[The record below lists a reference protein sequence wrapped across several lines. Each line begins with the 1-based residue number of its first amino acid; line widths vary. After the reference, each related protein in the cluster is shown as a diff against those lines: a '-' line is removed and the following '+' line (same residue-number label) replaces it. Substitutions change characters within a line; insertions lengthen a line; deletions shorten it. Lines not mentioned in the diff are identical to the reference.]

1 MSLKSFHVFFIVL
14 AILSTAG
21 FALWIFTGSG
31 IGQPPALRWW
41 GGVSG
46 AIGLGLTVYG
56 VWFIARKARKII
68 T

>member
-14 AILSTAG
+14 AILCTLG
-21 FALWIFTGSG
+21 FACWIFLASG
-31 IGQPPALRWW
+31 VGQPAALRWW

-46 AIGLGLTVYG
+46 VIGILLTGYG
-56 VWFIARKARKII
+56 IWFIVRKARKII